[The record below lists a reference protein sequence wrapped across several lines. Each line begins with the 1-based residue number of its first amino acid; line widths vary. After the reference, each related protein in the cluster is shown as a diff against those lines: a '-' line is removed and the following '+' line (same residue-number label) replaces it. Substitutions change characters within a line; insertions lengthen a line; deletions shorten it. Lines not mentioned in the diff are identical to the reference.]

1 MSIKTRLGKVVQV
14 INQNKAKKAASEYSA
29 VLVKLDG
36 KVTPLL
42 LTNIE
47 LEVAQ
52 SRAKKNVEDTLEQN
66 LFSKIVD

>member
-1 MSIKTRLGKVVQV
+1 MSIKTRVGKVVQV
-14 INQNKAKKAASEYSA
+14 INQHKSKKAASEYSA

-52 SRAKKNVEDTLEQN
+52 SRAKKNIEDTLEQN
-66 LFSKIVD
+66 LFSKLVD

>member
-1 MSIKTRLGKVVQV
+1 MSIKTRVGKVVQV
-14 INQNKAKKAASEYSA
+14 INQNKSKKAASEYSA

-66 LFSKIVD
+66 LFSKLVD

>member
-14 INQNKAKKAASEYSA
+14 INQNKSKKAAGEYSA
-29 VLVKLDG
+29 VLVKIEG

>member
-1 MSIKTRLGKVVQV
+1 MSIKTRVGKVVQV

-29 VLVKLDG
+29 VLVKIEG

-52 SRAKKNVEDTLEQN
+52 SRAKKNIEDTLEQN
-66 LFSKIVD
+66 LFSKLVD

>member
-1 MSIKTRLGKVVQV
+1 MSIKTRVGKVVQV
-14 INQNKAKKAASEYSA
+14 INQNKSKKAASEYSA
-29 VLVKLDG
+29 VLVKIDG

-66 LFSKIVD
+66 LFSKLVD

>member
-1 MSIKTRLGKVVQV
+1 MSIKTRVGKVVQV
-14 INQNKAKKAASEYSA
+14 INQNKSKKAASEYSA

>member
-1 MSIKTRLGKVVQV
+1 MSIKTRVGKVVQV
-14 INQNKAKKAASEYSA
+14 INQNKSKKAASEYSA
-29 VLVKLDG
+29 VLVKIEG

-66 LFSKIVD
+66 LFSKLVD

>member
-1 MSIKTRLGKVVQV
+1 MSIKTRVGKVVQV
-14 INQNKAKKAASEYSA
+14 INQNKSKKAASEYSA
-29 VLVKLDG
+29 VLVKIDG

>member
-29 VLVKLDG
+29 VLVKLEG

>member
-29 VLVKLDG
+29 VLVKIEG

-66 LFSKIVD
+66 LFSKLVD